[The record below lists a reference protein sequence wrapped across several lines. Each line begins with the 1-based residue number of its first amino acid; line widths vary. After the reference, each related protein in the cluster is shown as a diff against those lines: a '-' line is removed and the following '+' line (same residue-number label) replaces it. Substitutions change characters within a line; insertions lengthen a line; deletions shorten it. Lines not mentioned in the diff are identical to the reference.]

1 MAYTLK
7 HTKWFSN
14 RPTYTINKFGINPSS
29 KFIYK
34 EMEIE
39 AYKTSAAL
47 MSQALLYVSNQV
59 TENSAQLVA
68 KENSDSSYTDGKHI
82 VVGMNPMKEHKDAYD
97 GMDIEMGLACHEA
110 CHCAFTDFKNYDLK
124 MVKYPIA
131 HWLHNVYED
140 ECIEEMLGVRKPQW
154 MYFLNHVLSHYF
166 SEDKFINSIKKLVL
180 SNSKIDIIQF
190 MILYMVRNSSLSNR
204 FPKEWID
211 EFGPM
216 LDEIYEKVIV
226 KIEDP
231 NQFKYTPT
239 KNTVVASIDTIEI
252 IKKYVKLDDLNS
264 RLSKPN
270 LGMIGNSSTE
280 GNPNQDKNCGQ
291 NGLFSPN
298 TSEGRN
304 KSKNAI
310 SQKFN
315 NAKNS
320 VNQEND
326 ALSKCDTNKPDKLFN
341 GAKEEI
347 GAVKPN
353 SSDAIAY
360 KKMIS
365 KLSEEIK
372 IAKKIIIPNNKKIEL
387 EDDKFHRNGQLI
399 SSHLVQAIQGVN
411 CVYHRKVIKKSES
424 PDPKYAFVIS
434 IDESGSMNFHQNGE
448 YSARNVASKLACIF
462 YEAMKN
468 YEGID
473 LYIYGHGENIVKY
486 ITPKDKNPYKLGNRL
501 YQMSQNDAKSYDT
514 ILKDVKLQ
522 TNKKIFFL
530 NITDSLYLSSKT
542 SLIRVIDN
550 WKAQNVLFGLLC
562 INSSDYAYQNN
573 ENEYKE
579 INNHL
584 YGDNWVGVSDTKSG
598 MKEALI
604 KFSNIVRK
612 NYDKLK

>member
-14 RPTYTINKFGINPSS
+14 RPTYTTNKFGISPSS

-39 AYKTSAAL
+39 AYKTSSAL

-59 TENSAQLVA
+59 TENSAQLVV
-68 KENSDSSYTDGKHI
+68 KKNSDDSYTDGKHI
-82 VVGMNPMKEHKDAYD
+82 VVGMNPMNEYSNAYD

-110 CHCAFTDFKNYDLK
+110 CHCAFTDFKNYDLET
-124 MVKYPIA
+124 VKYPIA

-180 SNSKIDIIQF
+180 SKSKIDIVQF
-190 MILYMVRNSSLSNR
+190 MILYMVRNSSFSNR

-226 KIEDP
+226 KLETPD
-231 NQFKYTPT
+231 QFKYTPT
-239 KNTVVASIDTIEI
+239 KNTVVASIDTIKI
-252 IKKYVKLDDLNS
+252 IKKYVSLDDINS
-264 RLSKPN
+264 DLAKPN

-280 GNPNQDKNCGQ
+280 GNPNLNKNCGQ

-298 TSEGRN
+298 TKTGRA
-304 KSKNAI
+304 KSNHVIK
-310 SQKFN
+310 QKFD
-315 NAKNS
+315 NAKNAL
-320 VNQEND
+320 ND
-326 ALSKCDTNKPDKLFN
+326 NSSNNLSDAQLVGNAPVDEIGAIKPNNSDTVAYKKIVSSL
-341 GAKEEI
+341 KEEI
-347 GAVKPN
+347 R
-353 SSDAIAY
+353 
-360 KKMIS
+360 
-365 KLSEEIK
+365 
-372 IAKKIIIPNNKKIEL
+372 IAKRIIIPNNKKIEL

-411 CVYHRKVIKKSES
+411 CVYHRKVVKRSET
-424 PDPKYAFVIS
+424 PDPKYAFVLS
-434 IDESGSMNFHQNGE
+434 IDESGSMGPKSSYE
-448 YSARNVASKLACIF
+448 YSPRNIATKLACIF
-462 YEAMKN
+462 YEAMKD
-468 YEGID
+468 YDGID

-486 ITPKDKNPYKLGNRL
+486 VTPKDKNPYKLGNRRC
-501 YQMSQNDAKSYDT
+501 QGMQNDAKSYDT
-514 ILKDVKLQ
+514 ILKDVRLQ

-530 NITDSLYLSSKT
+530 NITDSLYLSNKE
-542 SLIRVIDN
+542 SLIKTISK
-550 WKAQNVLFGLLC
+550 WKDRNVSFGLLS
-562 INSSDYAYQNN
+562 INSFEKNKTKYDT
-573 ENEYKE
+573 
-579 INNHL
+579 INDGM
-584 YGDNWVGVSDTKSG
+584 YGDNWVSIPNSKSG
-598 MKEALI
+598 MKDSLI
-604 KFSNIVRK
+604 KFSNTIKK

>member
-1 MAYTLK
+1 MPYILK

-39 AYKTSAAL
+39 AYKTSPAL

-68 KENSDSSYTDGKHI
+68 KKNSDSSYTDGKHI

-140 ECIEEMLGVRKPQW
+140 ECIEEMLGIKKPQW

-180 SNSKIDIIQF
+180 SNSKIDIVQF
-190 MILYMVRNSSLSNR
+190 MILYMVRNSELSNR

-239 KNTVVASIDTIEI
+239 KNTVVACLDTIEI

-291 NGLFSPN
+291 NGLFFPN
-298 TSEGRN
+298 TSAGRS
-304 KSKNAI
+304 KSNNAI
-310 SQKFN
+310 KQKFD
-315 NAKNS
+315 NAKNALNNNS
-320 VNQEND
+320 NNESLEIKMFENSID
-326 ALSKCDTNKPDKLFN
+326 
-341 GAKEEI
+341 EI
-347 GAVKPN
+347 GAIKPN
-353 SSDAIAY
+353 NSDAIAY
-360 KKMIS
+360 NRIIS
-365 KLSEEIK
+365 SLKEEIR
-372 IAKKIIIPNNKKIEL
+372 IAKRIIIPNNKKIEL
-387 EDDKFHRNGQLI
+387 EDDKFHRNGQII

-411 CVYHRKVIKKSES
+411 CVYHRKVIKRSET
-424 PDPKYAFVIS
+424 PDPKYAFVLS
-434 IDESGSMNFHQNGE
+434 LDESGSMSYQLSNE
-448 YSARNVASKLACIF
+448 YSGRNIASKLACIF
-462 YEAMKN
+462 YEAMKD
-468 YEGID
+468 YDGID

-486 ITPKDKNPYKLGNRL
+486 VTPKDKNPYKLGNRL
-501 YQMSQNDAKSYDT
+501 YQGIQNDAKSYDT
-514 ILKDVKLQ
+514 ILKDVRLQ

-530 NITDSLYLSSKT
+530 NITDSLYLSNKENLVQT
-542 SLIRVIDN
+542 IKQ
-550 WKAQNVLFGLLC
+550 WKDRNVSFGLLC
-562 INSSDYAYQNN
+562 INSS
-573 ENEYKE
+573 ENETRYNA
-579 INNHL
+579 INDEM
-584 YGDNWVGVSDTKSG
+584 YGDNWVSIHNSKSG
-598 MKEALI
+598 MKESLI
-604 KFSNIVRK
+604 KFSNIIKK

>member
-1 MAYTLK
+1 MTYILK

-59 TENSAQLVA
+59 TENSAQLVV

-140 ECIEEMLGVRKPQW
+140 ECIEEMLGVGKPQW

-180 SNSKIDIIQF
+180 SNSKIDIVQF
-190 MILYMVRNSSLSNR
+190 MVLYMVRNSNLSNR
-204 FPKEWID
+204 FPKEWIE

-231 NQFKYTPT
+231 NQFKYSPT
-239 KNTVVASIDTIEI
+239 KNTVAACLDTIEI

-264 RLSKPN
+264 KLSKPN

-304 KSKNAI
+304 KSNNVI

-315 NAKNS
+315 KAKES
-320 VNQEND
+320 VNKEND
-326 ALSKCDTNKPDKLFN
+326 ALGKPDNKLDELFK
-341 GAKEEI
+341 GATKEI

-353 SSDAIAY
+353 SSDVVAY
-360 KKMIS
+360 KKMVS
-365 KLSEEIK
+365 KLTEEIN

-411 CVYHRKVIKKSES
+411 CVYHRKVMKKSES

-434 IDESGSMNFHQNGE
+434 IDESGSMNFPQNSE
-448 YSARNVASKLACIF
+448 YSARNAASKLACIF
-462 YEAMKN
+462 
-468 YEGID
+468 
-473 LYIYGHGENIVKY
+473 
-486 ITPKDKNPYKLGNRL
+486 
-501 YQMSQNDAKSYDT
+501 
-514 ILKDVKLQ
+514 
-522 TNKKIFFL
+522 
-530 NITDSLYLSSKT
+530 
-542 SLIRVIDN
+542 
-550 WKAQNVLFGLLC
+550 
-562 INSSDYAYQNN
+562 
-573 ENEYKE
+573 
-579 INNHL
+579 
-584 YGDNWVGVSDTKSG
+584 
-598 MKEALI
+598 
-604 KFSNIVRK
+604 
-612 NYDKLK
+612 

>member
-1 MAYTLK
+1 MSYILK

-14 RPTYTINKFGINPSS
+14 RPTYTVNKFGINPSS

-59 TENSAQLVA
+59 TENSAQLVV
-68 KENSDSSYTDGKHI
+68 KKNSDTSYTDGKHI
-82 VVGMNPMKEHKDAYD
+82 VVGMNPMNEYSNAYD
-97 GMDIEMGLACHEA
+97 GMDIEMGLTCHEA
-110 CHCAFTDFKNYDLK
+110 CHCAFTDFKNYDLEK
-124 MVKYPIA
+124 VKYPIA

-140 ECIEEMLGVRKPQW
+140 ECIEEMLGIRKPQW

-180 SNSKIDIIQF
+180 SNSKIDILQF
-190 MILYMVRNSSLSNR
+190 MVLYMVRNSNLSNR
-204 FPKEWID
+204 FPKEWIE

-231 NQFKYTPT
+231 NQFKYSPT
-239 KNTVVASIDTIEI
+239 KNTVVACLDTIEI
-252 IKKYVKLDDLNS
+252 IKKYVSLDDLNS
-264 RLSKPN
+264 DLVKPN

-291 NGLFSPN
+291 NGLFSPS
-298 TSEGRN
+298 TKVGRS
-304 KSKNAI
+304 KSNHVI
-310 SQKFN
+310 EQKFD
-315 NAKNS
+315 NAKNAL
-320 VNQEND
+320 ND
-326 ALSKCDTNKPDKLFN
+326 NSSNNLSDVQLVGNAPVD
-341 GAKEEI
+341 EI

-353 SSDAIAY
+353 NSDTVAY
-360 KKMIS
+360 KKIVS
-365 KLSEEIK
+365 FLKEEIR
-372 IAKKIIIPNNKKIEL
+372 IAKRIIIPNNKKIEL

-411 CVYHRKVIKKSES
+411 CVYHRKVMKKSES
-424 PDPKYAFVIS
+424 PDPKYAFVLS
-434 IDESGSMNFHQNGE
+434 IDESGSMGPKSSYE
-448 YSARNVASKLACIF
+448 YSPRNIATKLACIF
-462 YEAMKN
+462 YEAMKG
-468 YEGID
+468 YDGID

-486 ITPKDKNPYKLGNRL
+486 VTPKDKNPYKLGNRRC
-501 YQMSQNDAKSYDT
+501 QGMQNDAKSYDT
-514 ILKDVKLQ
+514 ILKDVRLQ

-530 NITDSLYLSSKT
+530 NITDSLYLSNKE
-542 SLIRVIDN
+542 SLIKTISK
-550 WKAQNVLFGLLC
+550 WKDRNVSFGLLS
-562 INSSDYAYQNN
+562 INSFEKNKTKYDT
-573 ENEYKE
+573 
-579 INNHL
+579 INDRM
-584 YGDNWVGVSDTKSG
+584 YEDNWVSIPNSKSG

-604 KFSNIVRK
+604 RFSNIVRK

>member
-7 HTKWFSN
+7 HTNWFSN
-14 RPTYTINKFGINPSS
+14 RPTYTINKFGISPSS
-29 KFIYK
+29 RFIYK

-39 AYKTSAAL
+39 AYKTSPAL

-68 KENSDSSYTDGKHI
+68 KKTSDSSYTDGKHI
-82 VVGMNPMKEHKDAYD
+82 VVGMNPMEEHKDAYD

-124 MVKYPIA
+124 TVKYPIA

-140 ECIEEMLGVRKPQW
+140 ECIEEMLGIKKPQW

-180 SNSKIDIIQF
+180 SNSKIDIVQF
-190 MILYMVRNSSLSNR
+190 MILYMVRNSELSNR

-239 KNTVVASIDTIEI
+239 KNTVVASIDTIEV

-264 RLSKPN
+264 RLYKPN

-298 TSEGRN
+298 TSAGRS
-304 KSKNAI
+304 KSNNTIK
-310 SQKFN
+310 QKFD
-315 NAKNS
+315 NAKNALNNNS
-320 VNQEND
+320 NNESLEIKMFENSID
-326 ALSKCDTNKPDKLFN
+326 
-341 GAKEEI
+341 EI
-347 GAVKPN
+347 GAIKPN
-353 SSDAIAY
+353 NSDAIAY
-360 KKMIS
+360 NRIIS
-365 KLSEEIK
+365 SLKEEIR
-372 IAKKIIIPNNKKIEL
+372 IAKRIIIPNNKKIEL

-411 CVYHRKVIKKSES
+411 CVYHRKVIKRLET
-424 PDPKYAFVIS
+424 PDPKYAFVLS
-434 IDESGSMNFHQNGE
+434 LDESGSMGYQLSNE
-448 YSARNVASKLACIF
+448 YSGRNIASKLACIF
-462 YEAMKN
+462 YEAMKD
-468 YEGID
+468 YDGID

-486 ITPKDKNPYKLGNRL
+486 VTPKDKNPYKLGNRL
-501 YQMSQNDAKSYDT
+501 YQRMQNDAKSYDT
-514 ILKDVKLQ
+514 ILKDVRLQ

-530 NITDSLYLSSKT
+530 NITDSLYLSNKEN
-542 SLIRVIDN
+542 LVQAIKR
-550 WKAQNVLFGLLC
+550 WKDRNVSFGLLC
-562 INSSDYAYQNN
+562 INSS
-573 ENEYKE
+573 ENETRYNA
-579 INNHL
+579 INDEM
-584 YGDNWVGVSDTKSG
+584 YGDNWVSIHNSKSG
-598 MKEALI
+598 MKESLI
-604 KFSNIVRK
+604 KFSNIIKK

>member
-7 HTKWFSN
+7 HTNWFSN
-14 RPTYTINKFGINPSS
+14 RPTYTTNKFGISPSS

-82 VVGMNPMKEHKDAYD
+82 VVGMNPMNEHEDAYV

-140 ECIEEMLGVRKPQW
+140 ECIEEMLGIRKPQW
-154 MYFLNHVLSHYF
+154 MYFLNNVLVHYF
-166 SEDKFINSIKKLVL
+166 SEDKFINSMKKLVL
-180 SNSKIDIIQF
+180 SNSKIDTVQF
-190 MILYMVRNSSLSNR
+190 MVLYMVRNSSLSKR

-226 KIEDP
+226 KLENP
-231 NQFKYTPT
+231 SQFKYSPT
-239 KNTVVASIDTIEI
+239 KNTVDACLDTIEI

-264 RLSKPN
+264 KLAKPN

-280 GNPNQDKNCGQ
+280 GNPNQEKNCGQ

-298 TSEGRN
+298 TSEGRT

-315 NAKNS
+315 KAKES

-326 ALSKCDTNKPDKLFN
+326 TLGKCDNKPNELFK
-341 GAKEEI
+341 GATKEI

-353 SSDAIAY
+353 SFDAVAY
-360 KKMIS
+360 KKMVS
-365 KLSEEIK
+365 KLTEEIK

-411 CVYHRKVIKKSES
+411 CVYHRKVMKKSES

-434 IDESGSMNFHQNGE
+434 IDESGSMNFPQNSE

-462 YEAMKN
+462 YESMKN

-501 YQMSQNDAKSYDT
+501 CQMSQNDAKSYDT

-542 SLIRVIDN
+542 SLIRVIND
-550 WKAQNVLFGLLC
+550 WKAQNILFGLLC
-562 INSSDYAYQNN
+562 INSTDYEYKNN
-573 ENEYKE
+573 EKEYKS
-579 INNHL
+579 INYQL
-584 YGDNWVGVSDTKSG
+584 YADNWVSVPNTKSG

>member
-7 HTKWFSN
+7 HTNWFSS
-14 RPTYTINKFGINPSS
+14 RPTYTINKFGISPSS

-47 MSQALLYVSNQV
+47 MSQALLYVSNQI

-82 VVGMNPMKEHKDAYD
+82 VVGMNPMKEHKDAYV

-140 ECIEEMLGVRKPQW
+140 ECIEEMLGIRKPQW
-154 MYFLNHVLSHYF
+154 MYFLNNVLVHYF
-166 SEDKFINSIKKLVL
+166 SEDKFINSMKKLVL
-180 SNSKIDIIQF
+180 SNSKIDTVQF
-190 MILYMVRNSSLSNR
+190 MVLYMVRNSSLSKR

-226 KIEDP
+226 KLENP
-231 NQFKYTPT
+231 SQFKYSPT
-239 KNTVVASIDTIEI
+239 KNTVVACLDTIEI

-264 RLSKPN
+264 KLAKPN

-280 GNPNQDKNCGQ
+280 GNPNQEKNCGQ

-298 TSEGRN
+298 TSEGRT

-315 NAKNS
+315 KAKES

-326 ALSKCDTNKPDKLFN
+326 TLGKPDNKPNELFK
-341 GAKEEI
+341 GATKEI

-353 SSDAIAY
+353 SSDAVAY
-360 KKMIS
+360 KKMVS
-365 KLSEEIK
+365 KLTEEIN

-411 CVYHRKVIKKSES
+411 CVYHRKVMKKSES
-424 PDPKYAFVIS
+424 PDPKYVFVIS
-434 IDESGSMNFHQNGE
+434 IDESGSMNFPQNSE

-501 YQMSQNDAKSYDT
+501 CQMSQNDAKSYDT

-522 TNKKIFFL
+522 TNKKILFL

-542 SLIRVIDN
+542 SLIRVIND

-562 INSSDYAYQNN
+562 INSTDYEYKNN
-573 ENEYKE
+573 EKEYKS
-579 INNHL
+579 INYQL
-584 YGDNWVGVSDTKSG
+584 YGDNWVSVPNTKSG

>member
-7 HTKWFSN
+7 HANWFSS
-14 RPTYTINKFGINPSS
+14 RPTYTINKFGISPSS

-82 VVGMNPMKEHKDAYD
+82 VVGMNPMKEHKDAYV

-140 ECIEEMLGVRKPQW
+140 ECIEEMLGIRKPQW
-154 MYFLNHVLSHYF
+154 MYFLNNVLVHYF
-166 SEDKFINSIKKLVL
+166 SEDKFINSMKKLVL
-180 SNSKIDIIQF
+180 SNSKIDTVQF
-190 MILYMVRNSSLSNR
+190 MVLYMVRNSSLSNR

-226 KIEDP
+226 KLENP
-231 NQFKYTPT
+231 SQFKYSPT
-239 KNTVVASIDTIEI
+239 KNTVIACLDTIEI

-264 RLSKPN
+264 KLAKPN

-280 GNPNQDKNCGQ
+280 GNPNQEKNCGQ

-298 TSEGRN
+298 TSEGRT

-315 NAKNS
+315 KAKES

-326 ALSKCDTNKPDKLFN
+326 TLGKPDNKPNELFK
-341 GAKEEI
+341 GATKEI

-353 SSDAIAY
+353 SSDAVAY
-360 KKMIS
+360 KKMVS
-365 KLSEEIK
+365 KLTEEIN

-411 CVYHRKVIKKSES
+411 CVYHRKVMKKSES
-424 PDPKYAFVIS
+424 PDPKYVFVIS
-434 IDESGSMNFHQNGE
+434 IDESGSMNFPQNSE

-501 YQMSQNDAKSYDT
+501 HQMSQNDAKSYDT

-522 TNKKIFFL
+522 TNKKILFL

-542 SLIRVIDN
+542 SLIRVIND

-562 INSSDYAYQNN
+562 INSTDYEYRNN
-573 ENEYKE
+573 EKEYKS
-579 INNHL
+579 INYQL
-584 YGDNWVGVSDTKSG
+584 YGNNWVGVSDTKSG

>member
-1 MAYTLK
+1 MAYTIK

-14 RPTYTINKFGINPSS
+14 RPTYTVNKFGINPSS

-59 TENSAQLVA
+59 TENSAQLVV
-68 KENSDSSYTDGKHI
+68 KKNSDTSYTDGKHI
-82 VVGMNPMKEHKDAYD
+82 VVGMNPMIEYSNAYD

-110 CHCAFTDFKNYDLK
+110 CHCAFTDFKNYDLET
-124 MVKYPIA
+124 VKYPIA

-180 SNSKIDIIQF
+180 SNSKIDIVQF
-190 MILYMVRNSSLSNR
+190 MVLYMVRNSNLSNR
-204 FPKEWID
+204 FPKEWIE

-231 NQFKYTPT
+231 NQFKYSPT
-239 KNTVVASIDTIEI
+239 KNTVVACLDTIEI

-264 RLSKPN
+264 DLAKPN

-298 TSEGRN
+298 TKAGRS
-304 KSKNAI
+304 KSNHVI
-310 SQKFN
+310 EQKFD
-315 NAKNS
+315 NAKNAL
-320 VNQEND
+320 ND
-326 ALSKCDTNKPDKLFN
+326 NSSNNLSDAQLVGNAPVD
-341 GAKEEI
+341 EI

-353 SSDAIAY
+353 NSDTVAY
-360 KKMIS
+360 KKIVS
-365 KLSEEIK
+365 FLKEEIR
-372 IAKKIIIPNNKKIEL
+372 IAKRIIIPNNKKIEL

-411 CVYHRKVIKKSES
+411 CVYHRKVMKKSES
-424 PDPKYAFVIS
+424 PDPKYAFVLS
-434 IDESGSMNFHQNGE
+434 IDESGSMGPKSSYE
-448 YSARNVASKLACIF
+448 YSPRNIATKLACIF
-462 YEAMKN
+462 YEAMKD
-468 YEGID
+468 YDGID

-486 ITPKDKNPYKLGNRL
+486 ITPKDKNPYKLGNRRC
-501 YQMSQNDAKSYDT
+501 QGMQNDAKSYDT
-514 ILKDVKLQ
+514 ILKDVRLQ

-530 NITDSLYLSSKT
+530 NITDSLYLSNKE
-542 SLIRVIDN
+542 SLIKTISK
-550 WKAQNVLFGLLC
+550 WKDRNVSFGLLS
-562 INSSDYAYQNN
+562 INSFEKNKTKYDT
-573 ENEYKE
+573 
-579 INNHL
+579 INDRM
-584 YGDNWVGVSDTKSG
+584 YEDNWVSIPNSKSG

-604 KFSNIVRK
+604 RFSNIVRK

>member
-14 RPTYTINKFGINPSS
+14 RPTYTVNKFGINPSS

-34 EMEIE
+34 DMEIE

-59 TENSAQLVA
+59 TENSAQLVV
-68 KENSDSSYTDGKHI
+68 KKNSDTSYTDGKHI
-82 VVGMNPMKEHKDAYD
+82 VVGINPMNEYSNAYD

-110 CHCAFTDFKNYDLK
+110 CHCAFTDFKNYDLEK
-124 MVKYPIA
+124 VKYPIA

-140 ECIEEMLGVRKPQW
+140 ECIEEMLGIRKPQW
-154 MYFLNHVLSHYF
+154 MYFLNNVLSHYF

-180 SNSKIDIIQF
+180 SNSKIDILQF
-190 MILYMVRNSSLSNR
+190 MVLYMVRNSSLSNR

-231 NQFKYTPT
+231 SQFKYSPT
-239 KNTVVASIDTIEI
+239 KNTVVACLDTIEI

-264 RLSKPN
+264 DLAKPN

-298 TSEGRN
+298 TKTGRS
-304 KSKNAI
+304 KSNHVI
-310 SQKFN
+310 EQKFD
-315 NAKNS
+315 NAKNTL
-320 VNQEND
+320 ND
-326 ALSKCDTNKPDKLFN
+326 NSFNNLSDVKLVGN
-341 GAKEEI
+341 APVDEI

-353 SSDAIAY
+353 NSDTVAY
-360 KKMIS
+360 KKIVS
-365 KLSEEIK
+365 FLKEEIR
-372 IAKKIIIPNNKKIEL
+372 IAKRIIIPNNKKIEL

-411 CVYHRKVIKKSES
+411 CVYHRKVMKKSES
-424 PDPKYAFVIS
+424 PDPKYAFVLS
-434 IDESGSMNFHQNGE
+434 IDESGSMGPKSSYE
-448 YSARNVASKLACIF
+448 YSPRNIATKLACIF
-462 YEAMKN
+462 YEAMKD
-468 YEGID
+468 YDGID

-486 ITPKDKNPYKLGNRL
+486 ITPKDKNPYKLGNRRC
-501 YQMSQNDAKSYDT
+501 QGMQNDAKSYDT
-514 ILKDVKLQ
+514 ILKDVRLH

-530 NITDSLYLSSKT
+530 NITDSLYLSNKE
-542 SLIRVIDN
+542 SLIKTISK
-550 WKAQNVLFGLLC
+550 WKDRNVSFGLLS
-562 INSSDYAYQNN
+562 INSFEKNKTKYDT
-573 ENEYKE
+573 
-579 INNHL
+579 INDRM
-584 YGDNWVGVSDTKSG
+584 YEDNWVSIPNSKSG

-604 KFSNIVRK
+604 RFSNIVRK

>member
-7 HTKWFSN
+7 YTKWFSN
-14 RPTYTINKFGINPSS
+14 RPTYTTNKFGISPSS

-39 AYKTSAAL
+39 AYKTSSAL

-59 TENSAQLVA
+59 TENSAQLVV
-68 KENSDSSYTDGKHI
+68 KKNSDDSYTDGKHI
-82 VVGMNPMKEHKDAYD
+82 VVGMNPMNEYNAYD

-110 CHCAFTDFKNYDLK
+110 CHCAFTDFKNYDLEK
-124 MVKYPIA
+124 VKYPIA

-180 SNSKIDIIQF
+180 SNSKIDIVQF
-190 MILYMVRNSSLSNR
+190 MILYMVRNSELSNR

-226 KIEDP
+226 KLETPD
-231 NQFKYTPT
+231 QFKYTPT

-252 IKKYVKLDDLNS
+252 IKKYVSLDDINS
-264 RLSKPN
+264 DLAKPN

-280 GNPNQDKNCGQ
+280 GNPNLNKNCGQ

-298 TSEGRN
+298 TKTGRS
-304 KSKNAI
+304 KSNHVIK
-310 SQKFN
+310 QKFD
-315 NAKNS
+315 NAKNAL
-320 VNQEND
+320 ND
-326 ALSKCDTNKPDKLFN
+326 NSSNNLSDAQLVGNAPVDEIGAIKPNNSDTVAYKKIVSSL
-341 GAKEEI
+341 KEEI
-347 GAVKPN
+347 R
-353 SSDAIAY
+353 
-360 KKMIS
+360 
-365 KLSEEIK
+365 
-372 IAKKIIIPNNKKIEL
+372 IAKRIIIPNNKKIEL

-411 CVYHRKVIKKSES
+411 CVYHRKVVKRSET
-424 PDPKYAFVIS
+424 PDPKYAFVLS
-434 IDESGSMNFHQNGE
+434 IDESGSMGPKSCYE
-448 YSARNVASKLACIF
+448 YSPRNIATKLACIF
-462 YEAMKN
+462 YEAMKD
-468 YEGID
+468 YDGID

-486 ITPKDKNPYKLGNRL
+486 VTPKDKNPYKLGNRRC
-501 YQMSQNDAKSYDT
+501 QGMQNDAKSYDT
-514 ILKDVKLQ
+514 ILKDVRLQ

-530 NITDSLYLSSKT
+530 NITDSLYLSNKE
-542 SLIRVIDN
+542 SLIKTISK
-550 WKAQNVLFGLLC
+550 WKDRNVSFGLLS
-562 INSSDYAYQNN
+562 INSFEKNKSKYDT
-573 ENEYKE
+573 
-579 INNHL
+579 INDGM
-584 YGDNWVGVSDTKSG
+584 YGDNWVSIPNSKSG
-598 MKEALI
+598 MKDSLI
-604 KFSNIVRK
+604 KFSNIIKK

>member
-1 MAYTLK
+1 MTYTLK

-14 RPTYTINKFGINPSS
+14 RPTYTVNKFGINPSS

-34 EMEIE
+34 EIEIE

-59 TENSAQLVA
+59 TENSAQLVV
-68 KENSDSSYTDGKHI
+68 KKNSDTSYTDGKHI

-124 MVKYPIA
+124 TVKYPIA

-180 SNSKIDIIQF
+180 SNSKIDIVQF
-190 MILYMVRNSSLSNR
+190 MVLYMVRNSNLSNR

-231 NQFKYTPT
+231 NQFKYSPT
-239 KNTVVASIDTIEI
+239 KNTVVACLDTIEI

-264 RLSKPN
+264 DLAKPN

-291 NGLFSPN
+291 NGLFSPS
-298 TSEGRN
+298 TKAGRS
-304 KSKNAI
+304 KSNHAI
-310 SQKFN
+310 EQKFD
-315 NAKNS
+315 NAKNAL
-320 VNQEND
+320 ND
-326 ALSKCDTNKPDKLFN
+326 NSSNNLSDAQLVGNAPVDEIGAIKPNNSDTVAYKKIVSFL
-341 GAKEEI
+341 KEEI
-347 GAVKPN
+347 R
-353 SSDAIAY
+353 
-360 KKMIS
+360 
-365 KLSEEIK
+365 
-372 IAKKIIIPNNKKIEL
+372 IAKRIIIPNNKKIEL
-387 EDDKFHRNGQLI
+387 EDDKFHRNGQII

-411 CVYHRKVIKKSES
+411 CVYHRKVVKKSET
-424 PDPKYAFVIS
+424 PDPKYAFVLS
-434 IDESGSMNFHQNGE
+434 IDESGSMGPKSSYE
-448 YSARNVASKLACIF
+448 YSPRNIATKLACIF
-462 YEAMKN
+462 YEAMKD
-468 YEGID
+468 YDGID

-486 ITPKDKNPYKLGNRL
+486 VTPKDKNPYKLGNRRC
-501 YQMSQNDAKSYDT
+501 QGMQNDAKSYDT
-514 ILKDVKLQ
+514 ILKDVRLH

-530 NITDSLYLSSKT
+530 NITDSLYLSNKE
-542 SLIRVIDN
+542 SLIKTISK
-550 WKAQNVLFGLLC
+550 WKDRNVSFGLLS
-562 INSSDYAYQNN
+562 INSFEKNKTKYDT
-573 ENEYKE
+573 
-579 INNHL
+579 INDRM
-584 YGDNWVGVSDTKSG
+584 YGDNWVSIPNSKSG

-604 KFSNIVRK
+604 RFSNIVRK

>member
-1 MAYTLK
+1 MSYILK

-14 RPTYTINKFGINPSS
+14 RPTYTVNKFGINPSS

-59 TENSAQLVA
+59 TENSAQLVV
-68 KENSDSSYTDGKHI
+68 KKNSDTSYTDGKHI
-82 VVGMNPMKEHKDAYD
+82 VVGMNPMNEYSNAYD
-97 GMDIEMGLACHEA
+97 GMDIEMGLTCHEA
-110 CHCAFTDFKNYDLK
+110 CHCAFTDFKNYDLEK
-124 MVKYPIA
+124 VKYPIA

-140 ECIEEMLGVRKPQW
+140 ECIEEMLGIRKPQW

-180 SNSKIDIIQF
+180 SNSKIDILQF
-190 MILYMVRNSSLSNR
+190 MVLYMVRNSNLSNR
-204 FPKEWID
+204 FPKEWIE

-231 NQFKYTPT
+231 NQFKYSPT
-239 KNTVVASIDTIEI
+239 KNTVVACLDTIEI
-252 IKKYVKLDDLNS
+252 IKKYVSLDDLNS
-264 RLSKPN
+264 DLVKPN

-291 NGLFSPN
+291 NGLFSPS
-298 TSEGRN
+298 TKVGRS
-304 KSKNAI
+304 KSNHVI
-310 SQKFN
+310 EQKFD
-315 NAKNS
+315 NAKNAL
-320 VNQEND
+320 ND
-326 ALSKCDTNKPDKLFN
+326 NSSNNLSDVQLVGNAPVD
-341 GAKEEI
+341 EI

-353 SSDAIAY
+353 NSDTVAY
-360 KKMIS
+360 KKIVS
-365 KLSEEIK
+365 FLKEEIR
-372 IAKKIIIPNNKKIEL
+372 IAKRIIIPNNKKIEL

-411 CVYHRKVIKKSES
+411 CVYHRKVMKKSES
-424 PDPKYAFVIS
+424 PDPKYAFVLS
-434 IDESGSMNFHQNGE
+434 IDESGSMGPKSSYE
-448 YSARNVASKLACIF
+448 YSPRNIATKLACIF
-462 YEAMKN
+462 YEAMKG
-468 YEGID
+468 YDGID

-486 ITPKDKNPYKLGNRL
+486 VTPKDKNPYKLGNRRC
-501 YQMSQNDAKSYDT
+501 QGMQNDAKSYDT
-514 ILKDVKLQ
+514 ILKDVRLQ

-530 NITDSLYLSSKT
+530 NITDSLYLSNKE
-542 SLIRVIDN
+542 SLIKTISK
-550 WKAQNVLFGLLC
+550 WKDRNVSFGLLS
-562 INSSDYAYQNN
+562 INSFEKNKTKYYT
-573 ENEYKE
+573 
-579 INNHL
+579 INDRM
-584 YGDNWVGVSDTKSG
+584 YEDNWVSIPNSKSG

-604 KFSNIVRK
+604 RFSNIVRK

>member
-1 MAYTLK
+1 MTYTLK
-7 HTKWFSN
+7 HTNWFSS
-14 RPTYTINKFGINPSS
+14 RPTYTINKFGISPSS

-82 VVGMNPMKEHKDAYD
+82 VVGMNPMKEHEDAYV

-124 MVKYPIA
+124 TVKYPIA

-140 ECIEEMLGVRKPQW
+140 ECIEEMLGIRKPQW
-154 MYFLNHVLSHYF
+154 MYFLNNVLVHYF
-166 SEDKFINSIKKLVL
+166 SEDKFINSMKKLVL
-180 SNSKIDIIQF
+180 SNSKIDTVQF
-190 MILYMVRNSSLSNR
+190 MVLYMVRNSSLSNR

-226 KIEDP
+226 KLEDP
-231 NQFKYTPT
+231 SQFKYSPT
-239 KNTVVASIDTIEI
+239 KNTVVACLDTIEI

-264 RLSKPN
+264 KLAKPN

-280 GNPNQDKNCGQ
+280 GNPNQEKNCGQ

-298 TSEGRN
+298 TSEGRT

-315 NAKNS
+315 KAKES

-326 ALSKCDTNKPDKLFN
+326 TLGKCDNKPNELFK
-341 GAKEEI
+341 GATKEI

-353 SSDAIAY
+353 SSDVVAY
-360 KKMIS
+360 KKMVS
-365 KLSEEIK
+365 KLTEEIN

-411 CVYHRKVIKKSES
+411 CVYHRKVMKKSES

-434 IDESGSMNFHQNGE
+434 IDESGSMNFPQNSE

-501 YQMSQNDAKSYDT
+501 HQMSQNDAKSYDT

-522 TNKKIFFL
+522 TNKKILFL

-542 SLIRVIDN
+542 SLIRVIND

-562 INSSDYAYQNN
+562 INSTDYEYKNN
-573 ENEYKE
+573 EKEYKS
-579 INNHL
+579 INYQL

-604 KFSNIVRK
+604 KFSNIIRK

>member
-1 MAYTLK
+1 MTYTLK

-14 RPTYTINKFGINPSS
+14 RPTYTVNKFGINPSS

-59 TENSAQLVA
+59 TENSAQLVV
-68 KENSDSSYTDGKHI
+68 KKNSDTSYTDGKHI

-110 CHCAFTDFKNYDLK
+110 CHCAFTDFKNYDLET
-124 MVKYPIA
+124 VKYPIA

-140 ECIEEMLGVRKPQW
+140 ECIEEMLGIRKPQW

-180 SNSKIDIIQF
+180 SNSKIDIVQF
-190 MILYMVRNSSLSNR
+190 MVLYMVRNSNLSNR
-204 FPKEWID
+204 FPKEWIE

-231 NQFKYTPT
+231 SQFKYSPT
-239 KNTVVASIDTIEI
+239 KNTVVACLDTIEI

-264 RLSKPN
+264 DLAKPN

-298 TSEGRN
+298 TKTGRS
-304 KSKNAI
+304 KSNHVI
-310 SQKFN
+310 EQKFD
-315 NAKNS
+315 NAKNTL
-320 VNQEND
+320 ND
-326 ALSKCDTNKPDKLFN
+326 NSSNNLSDVKLVGN
-341 GAKEEI
+341 APVDEI

-353 SSDAIAY
+353 NSDTVAY
-360 KKMIS
+360 KKIVS
-365 KLSEEIK
+365 FLKEEIR
-372 IAKKIIIPNNKKIEL
+372 IAKRIIIPNNKKIEL
-387 EDDKFHRNGQLI
+387 EDDKFHRNGQII

-411 CVYHRKVIKKSES
+411 CVYHRKVMKKSES
-424 PDPKYAFVIS
+424 PDPKYAFVLS
-434 IDESGSMNFHQNGE
+434 IDESGSMGPKSSYE
-448 YSARNVASKLACIF
+448 YSPRNIATKLACIF
-462 YEAMKN
+462 YEAMKD
-468 YEGID
+468 YDGID

-486 ITPKDKNPYKLGNRL
+486 ITPKDKNPYKLGNRRC
-501 YQMSQNDAKSYDT
+501 QGMQNDAKSYDT
-514 ILKDVKLQ
+514 ILKDVRLH

-530 NITDSLYLSSKT
+530 NITDSLYLSNKE
-542 SLIRVIDN
+542 SLIKTISK
-550 WKAQNVLFGLLC
+550 WKDRNVSFGLLS
-562 INSSDYAYQNN
+562 INSFEKNKTKYDT
-573 ENEYKE
+573 
-579 INNHL
+579 INDRM
-584 YGDNWVGVSDTKSG
+584 YEDNWVSIPNSKSG

-604 KFSNIVRK
+604 RFSNIVRK

>member
-1 MAYTLK
+1 MSYTLK

-39 AYKTSAAL
+39 AYKTSPAL

-68 KENSDSSYTDGKHI
+68 KKNSDSSYTDGKHI

-97 GMDIEMGLACHEA
+97 GMDVEMGLACHEA

-140 ECIEEMLGVRKPQW
+140 ECIEEMLGIKKPQW

-180 SNSKIDIIQF
+180 SNSKIDIVQF
-190 MILYMVRNSSLSNR
+190 MILYMVRNSELSNR

-216 LDEIYEKVIV
+216 LDEIYEKVVV

-298 TSEGRN
+298 TSAGRS
-304 KSKNAI
+304 KSNNAI
-310 SQKFN
+310 KQKFD
-315 NAKNS
+315 NAKNALNNNS
-320 VNQEND
+320 NNESLEIKMFENSID
-326 ALSKCDTNKPDKLFN
+326 
-341 GAKEEI
+341 EI
-347 GAVKPN
+347 GAIKPN
-353 SSDAIAY
+353 NSDAIAY
-360 KKMIS
+360 NRIIS
-365 KLSEEIK
+365 SLKEEIR
-372 IAKKIIIPNNKKIEL
+372 IAKRIIIPNNKKIEL
-387 EDDKFHRNGQLI
+387 EDDKFHRNGQII

-411 CVYHRKVIKKSES
+411 CVYHRKVIKRSET
-424 PDPKYAFVIS
+424 PDPKYAFVLS
-434 IDESGSMNFHQNGE
+434 LDESGSMSYQLSNE
-448 YSARNVASKLACIF
+448 YSGRNIASKLACIF
-462 YEAMKN
+462 YEAMKD
-468 YEGID
+468 YDGID

-486 ITPKDKNPYKLGNRL
+486 VTPKDKNPYKLGNRL
-501 YQMSQNDAKSYDT
+501 YQGIQNDAKSYDT
-514 ILKDVKLQ
+514 ILKDVRLQ

-530 NITDSLYLSSKT
+530 NITDSLYLSNKENLVQT
-542 SLIRVIDN
+542 IKQ
-550 WKAQNVLFGLLC
+550 WKDRNVSFGLLC
-562 INSSDYAYQNN
+562 INSS
-573 ENEYKE
+573 ENETRYNA
-579 INNHL
+579 INDEM
-584 YGDNWVGVSDTKSG
+584 YGDNWVSIHNSKSR
-598 MKEALI
+598 MKESLI
-604 KFSNIVRK
+604 KFSNIIKK

>member
-1 MAYTLK
+1 MTYTLK

-14 RPTYTINKFGINPSS
+14 RPKYTTNKFGITPSS
-29 KFIYK
+29 GFIYK
-34 EMEIE
+34 EAEIE
-39 AYKTSAAL
+39 AYKTSPAL

-59 TENSAQLVA
+59 TENSAQLVV
-68 KENSDSSYTDGKHI
+68 KKNSDSSYTDGKHI
-82 VVGMNPMKEHKDAYD
+82 VVGMNPMNEHDNAYD
-97 GMDIEMGLACHEA
+97 GMDIEIGLACHEA

-140 ECIEEMLGVRKPQW
+140 ECIEEMLGIKKPQW

-190 MILYMVRNSSLSNR
+190 MILYMVRNSDLSNR

-226 KIEDP
+226 KLEVP
-231 NQFKYTPT
+231 RQFKYTPT

-298 TSEGRN
+298 TSDGRS
-304 KSKNAI
+304 KSNHVIK
-310 SQKFN
+310 QKFD
-315 NAKNS
+315 NAKNVLNDNS
-320 VNQEND
+320 LNNQLVGIAPID
-326 ALSKCDTNKPDKLFN
+326 
-341 GAKEEI
+341 EI

-353 SSDAIAY
+353 NSDVVAY
-360 KKMIS
+360 KKIIS
-365 KLSEEIK
+365 SLREEIA
-372 IAKKIIIPNNKKIEL
+372 IAKRIIIPNNKKIEL

-411 CVYHRKVIKKSES
+411 CVYHRKVVKRSETL
-424 PDPKYAFVIS
+424 DPKYAFVLS
-434 IDESGSMNFHQNGE
+434 IDESGSMGPQSNYE
-448 YSARNVASKLACIF
+448 YSPRNIATKLACIF
-462 YEAMKN
+462 YEAMKDYN
-468 YEGID
+468 GVD

-486 ITPKDKNPYKLGNRL
+486 VTPKDKNPYKLGNRL
-501 YQMSQNDAKSYDT
+501 CQGMQNDAKSYNA
-514 ILKDVKLQ
+514 ILEDVKLQ

-530 NITDSLYLSSKT
+530 NITDSLYLSNKEN
-542 SLIRVIDN
+542 LIQTIN
-550 WKAQNVLFGLLC
+550 QWKDRNVSFGLLC
-562 INSSDYAYQNN
+562 INSF
-573 ENEYKE
+573 E
-579 INNHL
+579 INKCNTINDRM
-584 YGDNWVGVSDTKSG
+584 YGDNWVSVPNSKFG
-598 MKEALI
+598 MKDSLI
-604 KFSNIVRK
+604 KFSNIIKK

>member
-7 HTKWFSN
+7 YTKWFPN
-14 RPTYTINKFGINPSS
+14 RPKYVVNKFGISPSS
-29 KFIYK
+29 RFIYK

-39 AYKTSAAL
+39 AYKTSPSL

-59 TENSAQLVA
+59 TENSAQLVV
-68 KENSDSSYTDGKHI
+68 KKNSDTSYTDGKHI
-82 VVGMNPMKEHKDAYD
+82 VVGMNPMNDYNDAYD

-110 CHCAFTDFKNYDLK
+110 CHCAFTDFKNYDLET
-124 MVKYPIA
+124 VKYPIA

-180 SNSKIDIIQF
+180 SNSKIDIVQF

-226 KIEDP
+226 KLETPD
-231 NQFKYTPT
+231 QFKYTPT

-252 IKKYVKLDDLNS
+252 IKKYVSLDDINS
-264 RLSKPN
+264 DLSKPN

-280 GNPNQDKNCGQ
+280 GNPNLNKNCGQ

-298 TSEGRN
+298 TSAGRS
-304 KSKNAI
+304 KSNNVIKQKFDNTKNALNDNSSNNLSN
-310 SQKFN
+310 SQLVG
-315 NAKNS
+315 NAP
-320 VNQEND
+320 VD
-326 ALSKCDTNKPDKLFN
+326 
-341 GAKEEI
+341 EI
-347 GAVKPN
+347 GAIKPN
-353 SSDAIAY
+353 NSDTIAY
-360 KKMIS
+360 KKIVS
-365 KLSEEIK
+365 FLKEEIR
-372 IAKKIIIPNNKKIEL
+372 IAKRIIIPNNKKIEL

-411 CVYHRKVIKKSES
+411 CVYHRKVVKRSET
-424 PDPKYAFVIS
+424 PNPKYAFVLS
-434 IDESGSMNFHQNGE
+434 IDESGSMGPKSSYE
-448 YSARNVASKLACIF
+448 YSPRNIATKLACIF
-462 YEAMKN
+462 YEAMKD
-468 YEGID
+468 YDGID

-486 ITPKDKNPYKLGNRL
+486 VTPKDKNPYKLGNRRC
-501 YQMSQNDAKSYDT
+501 QGMQNDAKSYDT

-530 NITDSLYLSSKT
+530 NITDSLYLSNKE
-542 SLIRVIDN
+542 SLIKTIN
-550 WKAQNVLFGLLC
+550 KWKDRNVSFGLLS
-562 INSSDYAYQNN
+562 INSFEKDETKYYT
-573 ENEYKE
+573 
-579 INNHL
+579 INDKM
-584 YGDNWVGVSDTKSG
+584 YGDNWVSIPNSKSG
-598 MKEALI
+598 MKDSLI
-604 KFSNIVRK
+604 KFSNIIKK

>member
-1 MAYTLK
+1 MAYIIK

-59 TENSAQLVA
+59 TENSAQLVV

-154 MYFLNHVLSHYF
+154 MYFLNNVLSHYF
-166 SEDKFINSIKKLVL
+166 SEDKFINSMKKLVL
-180 SNSKIDIIQF
+180 SNSKIDIVQF
-190 MILYMVRNSSLSNR
+190 MVLYMVRNSELSNR

-231 NQFKYTPT
+231 NQFKYSPT
-239 KNTVVASIDTIEI
+239 KNTVVACLDTIEI

-264 RLSKPN
+264 KLSKPN

-298 TSEGRN
+298 TSEGRT
-304 KSKNAI
+304 KSKNVI

-315 NAKNS
+315 KAKES

-326 ALSKCDTNKPDKLFN
+326 TLGKCDNKPNELFK
-341 GAKEEI
+341 GATKEI

-353 SSDAIAY
+353 SSDAVAY
-360 KKMIS
+360 KKMVS
-365 KLSEEIK
+365 KLTEEIK

-399 SSHLVQAIQGVN
+399 SSHLIQAIQGVN
-411 CVYHRKVIKKSES
+411 CVYHRKVMKKSES

-434 IDESGSMNFHQNGE
+434 IDESGSMDLPRNSE
-448 YSARNVASKLACIF
+448 YSARNIASKLACIF

-486 ITPKDKNPYKLGNRL
+486 ITPKDRNPYKLGNRL
-501 YQMSQNDAKSYDT
+501 CQMSQNDAKSYDT

-562 INSSDYAYQNN
+562 INSSDYKYQNK
-573 ENEYKE
+573 EKEYKA
-579 INNHL
+579 INNQL

>member
-1 MAYTLK
+1 MAYIIK

-59 TENSAQLVA
+59 TENSAQLVV

-154 MYFLNHVLSHYF
+154 MYFLNNVLSHYF
-166 SEDKFINSIKKLVL
+166 SEDKFINSMKKLIL
-180 SNSKIDIIQF
+180 SNSKIDIVQF
-190 MILYMVRNSSLSNR
+190 MVLYMVRNSELSNR

-231 NQFKYTPT
+231 NQFKYSPT
-239 KNTVVASIDTIEI
+239 KNTVVACLDTIEI

-264 RLSKPN
+264 KLSKPN

-298 TSEGRN
+298 TSEGRT
-304 KSKNAI
+304 KSKNVI

-315 NAKNS
+315 KAKES

-326 ALSKCDTNKPDKLFN
+326 TLGKCDNKPNELFK
-341 GAKEEI
+341 GATKEI

-353 SSDAIAY
+353 SSDAVAY
-360 KKMIS
+360 KKMVS
-365 KLSEEIK
+365 KLTEEIK

-399 SSHLVQAIQGVN
+399 SSHLIQAIQGVN
-411 CVYHRKVIKKSES
+411 CVYHRKVMKKSES

-434 IDESGSMNFHQNGE
+434 IDESGSMDLPRNSE
-448 YSARNVASKLACIF
+448 YSARNIASKLACIF

-486 ITPKDKNPYKLGNRL
+486 ITPKDRNPYKLGNRL

-562 INSSDYAYQNN
+562 INSSDYKYQNK
-573 ENEYKE
+573 EKEYKA
-579 INNHL
+579 INNQL

>member
-7 HTKWFSN
+7 YTKWFSN
-14 RPTYTINKFGINPSS
+14 RPTYTTNKFGISPSS

-39 AYKTSAAL
+39 AYKTSSAL

-59 TENSAQLVA
+59 TENSAQLVV
-68 KENSDSSYTDGKHI
+68 KKNSDDSYTDGKHI
-82 VVGMNPMKEHKDAYD
+82 VVGMNPMNEYSNAYD

-110 CHCAFTDFKNYDLK
+110 CHCAFTDFKNYDLEK
-124 MVKYPIA
+124 VKYPIA

-180 SNSKIDIIQF
+180 SNSKIDIVQF
-190 MILYMVRNSSLSNR
+190 MILYMVRNSELSNR

-226 KIEDP
+226 KLETPD
-231 NQFKYTPT
+231 QFKYTPT

-252 IKKYVKLDDLNS
+252 IKKYVSLDDINS
-264 RLSKPN
+264 DLAKPN

-280 GNPNQDKNCGQ
+280 GNPNLNKNCGQ

-298 TSEGRN
+298 TKTGRS
-304 KSKNAI
+304 KSNHVIK
-310 SQKFN
+310 QKFD
-315 NAKNS
+315 NAKNAL
-320 VNQEND
+320 ND
-326 ALSKCDTNKPDKLFN
+326 NSSNNLSDAQLVGNAPVD
-341 GAKEEI
+341 EI

-353 SSDAIAY
+353 NSDIVAY
-360 KKMIS
+360 KKIVS
-365 KLSEEIK
+365 SLKEEIR
-372 IAKKIIIPNNKKIEL
+372 IAKRIIIPNNKKIEL

-399 SSHLVQAIQGVN
+399 YSHLVQAIQGVN
-411 CVYHRKVIKKSES
+411 CVYHRKVVKRSET
-424 PDPKYAFVIS
+424 PDPKYAFVLS
-434 IDESGSMNFHQNGE
+434 IDESGSMGPKSNYE
-448 YSARNVASKLACIF
+448 YSPRNIATKLACIF
-462 YEAMKN
+462 YEAMKD
-468 YEGID
+468 YDGID

-486 ITPKDKNPYKLGNRL
+486 VTPKDKNPYKLGNRRC
-501 YQMSQNDAKSYDT
+501 QGMQNDAKSYDT
-514 ILKDVKLQ
+514 ILKDVRLQ

-530 NITDSLYLSSKT
+530 NITDSLYLSNKE
-542 SLIRVIDN
+542 SLIKTISK
-550 WKAQNVLFGLLC
+550 WKDRNVSFGLLS
-562 INSSDYAYQNN
+562 INSFEKNKSKYDT
-573 ENEYKE
+573 
-579 INNHL
+579 INDGM
-584 YGDNWVGVSDTKSG
+584 YGDNWVSIPNSKSG
-598 MKEALI
+598 MKDSLI
-604 KFSNIVRK
+604 KFSNIIKK

>member
-1 MAYTLK
+1 MAYIIK

-59 TENSAQLVA
+59 TENSAQLVV

-154 MYFLNHVLSHYF
+154 MYFLNNVLSHYF
-166 SEDKFINSIKKLVL
+166 SEDKFINSMKKLVL
-180 SNSKIDIIQF
+180 SNSKIDIVQF
-190 MILYMVRNSSLSNR
+190 MVLYMVRNSELSNR

-231 NQFKYTPT
+231 NQFKYSPT
-239 KNTVVASIDTIEI
+239 KNTVVACLDTIEI

-264 RLSKPN
+264 KLSKPN

-298 TSEGRN
+298 TSEGRT
-304 KSKNAI
+304 KSKNVI

-315 NAKNS
+315 KAKES

-326 ALSKCDTNKPDKLFN
+326 TLGKCDNKPNELFK
-341 GAKEEI
+341 GATKEI

-353 SSDAIAY
+353 SSDAVAY
-360 KKMIS
+360 KKMVS
-365 KLSEEIK
+365 KLTEEIK

-399 SSHLVQAIQGVN
+399 SSHLIQAIQGVN
-411 CVYHRKVIKKSES
+411 CVYHRKVMKKSES

-434 IDESGSMNFHQNGE
+434 IDESGSMDLPRNSE
-448 YSARNVASKLACIF
+448 YSARNIASKLACIF

-486 ITPKDKNPYKLGNRL
+486 ITPKDRNPYKLGNRL

-562 INSSDYAYQNN
+562 INSSDYKYQNK
-573 ENEYKE
+573 EKEYKA
-579 INNHL
+579 INNQL

>member
-1 MAYTLK
+1 MAYILK
-7 HTKWFSN
+7 HTKWFFN

-59 TENSAQLVA
+59 TENSAQLVV

-124 MVKYPIA
+124 TVKYPIA

-154 MYFLNHVLSHYF
+154 MYFLNNVLSHYF

-180 SNSKIDIIQF
+180 SNSKIDIVQF
-190 MILYMVRNSSLSNR
+190 MILYMVRNSELSNR

-216 LDEIYEKVIV
+216 LDEIYEKVII

-231 NQFKYTPT
+231 SQFKYSPT
-239 KNTVVASIDTIEI
+239 KNTVVACIDTIEI

-264 RLSKPN
+264 KLSKPN

-298 TSEGRN
+298 TSAGRS
-304 KSKNAI
+304 KSNNVIKQKFDNTKNAL
-310 SQKFN
+310 N
-315 NAKNS
+315 NNS
-320 VNQEND
+320 NNESLEIKMFENSID
-326 ALSKCDTNKPDKLFN
+326 
-341 GAKEEI
+341 EI
-347 GAVKPN
+347 GAIKPN
-353 SSDAIAY
+353 NSDAIAY
-360 KKMIS
+360 NRIIS
-365 KLSEEIK
+365 SLKEEIR
-372 IAKKIIIPNNKKIEL
+372 IAKRIIIPNNKKIEL

-411 CVYHRKVIKKSES
+411 CVYHRKVIKRSET
-424 PDPKYAFVIS
+424 PDPKYAFVLS
-434 IDESGSMNFHQNGE
+434 IDESGSMDLPRNSE
-448 YSARNVASKLACIF
+448 YSARNIASKLACIF
-462 YEAMKN
+462 YEAMKD
-468 YEGID
+468 YDGID

-486 ITPKDKNPYKLGNRL
+486 VTPKDKNPYKLGNRL
-501 YQMSQNDAKSYDT
+501 YQRMQNDAKSYDT
-514 ILKDVKLQ
+514 ILKDVRLQ

-530 NITDSLYLSSKT
+530 NITDSLYLSNKEN
-542 SLIRVIDN
+542 LVQAIKQ
-550 WKAQNVLFGLLC
+550 WKDRNVSFGLLC
-562 INSSDYAYQNN
+562 INSS
-573 ENEYKE
+573 ENETRYNA
-579 INNHL
+579 INDEM
-584 YGDNWVGVSDTKSG
+584 YGDNWVSIHNSKSG
-598 MKEALI
+598 MKESLI
-604 KFSNIVRK
+604 KFSNIIKK

>member
-1 MAYTLK
+1 MPYTLK

-39 AYKTSAAL
+39 AYKTSPAL

-68 KENSDSSYTDGKHI
+68 KKNSDSSYTDGKHI

-140 ECIEEMLGVRKPQW
+140 ECIEEMLGIKKPQW

-166 SEDKFINSIKKLVL
+166 SEDKFINSIKKLIL
-180 SNSKIDIIQF
+180 SNSKIDIVQF
-190 MILYMVRNSSLSNR
+190 MILYMVRNSELSNR

-239 KNTVVASIDTIEI
+239 KNTVVACLDTIEI

-291 NGLFSPN
+291 NGLFSSN
-298 TSEGRN
+298 TSAGRS
-304 KSKNAI
+304 KSNNAI
-310 SQKFN
+310 KQKFD
-315 NAKNS
+315 NAKNALNNNS
-320 VNQEND
+320 NNESLEIKMFENSID
-326 ALSKCDTNKPDKLFN
+326 
-341 GAKEEI
+341 EI
-347 GAVKPN
+347 GAIKPN
-353 SSDAIAY
+353 NSDAIAY
-360 KKMIS
+360 NRIIS
-365 KLSEEIK
+365 SLKEEIR
-372 IAKKIIIPNNKKIEL
+372 IAKRIIIPNNKKIEL
-387 EDDKFHRNGQLI
+387 EDDKFHRNGQII

-411 CVYHRKVIKKSES
+411 CVYHRKVIKRSET
-424 PDPKYAFVIS
+424 PDPKYAFVLS
-434 IDESGSMNFHQNGE
+434 LDESGSMSYQLSNE
-448 YSARNVASKLACIF
+448 YSGRNIASKLACIF
-462 YEAMKN
+462 YEAMKD
-468 YEGID
+468 YDGID

-486 ITPKDKNPYKLGNRL
+486 VTPKDKNPYKLGNRL
-501 YQMSQNDAKSYDT
+501 YQGMQNDAKSYDT
-514 ILKDVKLQ
+514 ILKDVRLQ

-530 NITDSLYLSSKT
+530 NITDSLYLSNKENLVQT
-542 SLIRVIDN
+542 IKQ
-550 WKAQNVLFGLLC
+550 WKDRNVSFGLLC
-562 INSSDYAYQNN
+562 INSS
-573 ENEYKE
+573 ENETRYNA
-579 INNHL
+579 INDEM
-584 YGDNWVGVSDTKSG
+584 YGDNWVSIHNSKSG
-598 MKEALI
+598 MKESLI
-604 KFSNIVRK
+604 KFSNIIKK

>member
-1 MAYTLK
+1 MAYNLK

-14 RPTYTINKFGINPSS
+14 RPTYTTNKFGISPSS

-39 AYKTSAAL
+39 TYKTSAAL

-59 TENSAQLVA
+59 TENSAQLVV
-68 KENSDSSYTDGKHI
+68 KKNSDTSYTDGKHI
-82 VVGMNPMKEHKDAYD
+82 VVGMNPMNEYSNAYD

-110 CHCAFTDFKNYDLK
+110 CHCAFTDFKNYDLEK
-124 MVKYPIA
+124 VKYPIT

-140 ECIEEMLGVRKPQW
+140 ECIEEMLGIRKPQW

-180 SNSKIDIIQF
+180 SNSKIDILQF
-190 MILYMVRNSSLSNR
+190 MVLYMVRNSNLSNR

-231 NQFKYTPT
+231 NQFKYSPT
-239 KNTVVASIDTIEI
+239 KNTVVACLDTIEI
-252 IKKYVKLDDLNS
+252 IKKYVSLDDLNS
-264 RLSKPN
+264 DLAKPN

-291 NGLFSPN
+291 NGLFSPS
-298 TSEGRN
+298 TKAGRS
-304 KSKNAI
+304 KSNHVI
-310 SQKFN
+310 EQKFD
-315 NAKNS
+315 NAKNAL
-320 VNQEND
+320 ND
-326 ALSKCDTNKPDKLFN
+326 NSSN
-341 GAKEEI
+341 
-347 GAVKPN
+347 N
-353 SSDAIAY
+353 SSDAQLVGGAPVDEIGAIKPNNSDTVAY
-360 KKMIS
+360 KKIVS
-365 KLSEEIK
+365 FLKEEIR
-372 IAKKIIIPNNKKIEL
+372 IAKRIIIPNNKKIEL

-411 CVYHRKVIKKSES
+411 CVYHRKVMKKSES
-424 PDPKYAFVIS
+424 PDPKYAFVLS
-434 IDESGSMNFHQNGE
+434 IDESGSMGPKSSYE
-448 YSARNVASKLACIF
+448 YSPRNIATKLACIF
-462 YEAMKN
+462 YEAMKD
-468 YEGID
+468 YDGID

-486 ITPKDKNPYKLGNRL
+486 ITPKDKNPYKLGNRRC
-501 YQMSQNDAKSYDT
+501 QGMQNDAKSYDT
-514 ILKDVKLQ
+514 ILKDVRLQ

-530 NITDSLYLSSKT
+530 NITDSLYLSNKE
-542 SLIRVIDN
+542 SLIKTISK
-550 WKAQNVLFGLLC
+550 WKDRNVSFGLLS
-562 INSSDYAYQNN
+562 INSFEKNKTKYDT
-573 ENEYKE
+573 
-579 INNHL
+579 INDRM
-584 YGDNWVGVSDTKSG
+584 YEDNWVSIPNSKSG

-604 KFSNIVRK
+604 RFSNIVRK

>member
-7 HTKWFSN
+7 YTKWFSN
-14 RPTYTINKFGINPSS
+14 RPTYTTNKFGISPSS

-39 AYKTSAAL
+39 AYKTSSAL

-59 TENSAQLVA
+59 TENSAQLVV
-68 KENSDSSYTDGKHI
+68 KKNSDDSYTDGKHI
-82 VVGMNPMKEHKDAYD
+82 VVGMNPMNEYNAYD

-110 CHCAFTDFKNYDLK
+110 CHCAFTDFKNYDLEK
-124 MVKYPIA
+124 VKYPIA

-180 SNSKIDIIQF
+180 SNSKIDIVQF
-190 MILYMVRNSSLSNR
+190 MILYMVRNSELSNR

-226 KIEDP
+226 KLETPD
-231 NQFKYTPT
+231 QFKYTPT

-252 IKKYVKLDDLNS
+252 IKKYVSLDDINS
-264 RLSKPN
+264 DLAKPN

-280 GNPNQDKNCGQ
+280 GNPNLNKNCGQ

-298 TSEGRN
+298 TKTGRS
-304 KSKNAI
+304 KSNHVIK
-310 SQKFN
+310 QKFD
-315 NAKNS
+315 NAKNAL
-320 VNQEND
+320 ND
-326 ALSKCDTNKPDKLFN
+326 NSSNNLSDAQLVGNAPVD
-341 GAKEEI
+341 EI

-353 SSDAIAY
+353 NSDIVAY
-360 KKMIS
+360 KKIVS
-365 KLSEEIK
+365 SLKEEIR
-372 IAKKIIIPNNKKIEL
+372 IAKRIIIPNNKKIEL

-399 SSHLVQAIQGVN
+399 YSHLVQAIQGVN
-411 CVYHRKVIKKSES
+411 CVYHRKVVKRLET
-424 PDPKYAFVIS
+424 PDPKYAFVLS
-434 IDESGSMNFHQNGE
+434 IDESGSMGPKSCYE
-448 YSARNVASKLACIF
+448 YSPRNIATKLACIF
-462 YEAMKN
+462 YEAMKD
-468 YEGID
+468 YDGID

-486 ITPKDKNPYKLGNRL
+486 VTPKDKNPYKLGNRRC
-501 YQMSQNDAKSYDT
+501 QGMQNDAKSYDT
-514 ILKDVKLQ
+514 ILKDVRLQ

-530 NITDSLYLSSKT
+530 NITDSLYLSNKE
-542 SLIRVIDN
+542 SLIKTISK
-550 WKAQNVLFGLLC
+550 WKDRNVSFGLLS
-562 INSSDYAYQNN
+562 INSFEKNKSKYDT
-573 ENEYKE
+573 
-579 INNHL
+579 INDGM
-584 YGDNWVGVSDTKSG
+584 YGDNWVSIPNSKSG
-598 MKEALI
+598 MKDSLI
-604 KFSNIVRK
+604 KFSNIIKK

>member
-7 HTKWFSN
+7 HTNWFSS
-14 RPTYTINKFGINPSS
+14 RPTYTINKFGISPSS

-82 VVGMNPMKEHKDAYD
+82 VVGMNPMKEHEDAYV

-124 MVKYPIA
+124 MVKYPIV

-140 ECIEEMLGVRKPQW
+140 ECIEEMLGIRKPQW
-154 MYFLNHVLSHYF
+154 MYFLNNVLVHYF
-166 SEDKFINSIKKLVL
+166 SEDKFINSMKKLVL
-180 SNSKIDIIQF
+180 SNSKIDTVQF
-190 MILYMVRNSSLSNR
+190 MVLYMVRNSSLSKR

-226 KIEDP
+226 KLENP
-231 NQFKYTPT
+231 SQFKYSPT
-239 KNTVVASIDTIEI
+239 KNTVVACLDTIEI

-264 RLSKPN
+264 KLAKPN

-280 GNPNQDKNCGQ
+280 GNPNQEKNCGQ

-298 TSEGRN
+298 TSEGRT
-304 KSKNAI
+304 KSKNVI

-315 NAKNS
+315 KAKES

-326 ALSKCDTNKPDKLFN
+326 TLGKPDNKPNELFK
-341 GAKEEI
+341 GATKEI

-353 SSDAIAY
+353 SSDAVAY
-360 KKMIS
+360 KKMVS
-365 KLSEEIK
+365 KLTEEIK

-387 EDDKFHRNGQLI
+387 EDDKFHRNRQLI

-411 CVYHRKVIKKSES
+411 CVYHRKVMKKSES

-434 IDESGSMNFHQNGE
+434 IDESGSMNFPQNSE
-448 YSARNVASKLACIF
+448 YSARNVASKFACIF

-501 YQMSQNDAKSYDT
+501 HQMSQNDAKSYDI

-522 TNKKIFFL
+522 TNKKILFL

-542 SLIRVIDN
+542 SLIRVIND

-562 INSSDYAYQNN
+562 INSTDYEYKNN
-573 ENEYKE
+573 EKEYKS
-579 INNHL
+579 INYQL
-584 YGDNWVGVSDTKSG
+584 YSDNWVGVPNTKSG

>member
-29 KFIYK
+29 RFIYK

-39 AYKTSAAL
+39 AYKTSSAL

-68 KENSDSSYTDGKHI
+68 KKNSDSSYTDGKHI
-82 VVGMNPMKEHKDAYD
+82 VVGMNPIKEHKDAYD
-97 GMDIEMGLACHEA
+97 GMDVEMGLACHEA

-140 ECIEEMLGVRKPQW
+140 ECIEEMLGIKKPQW

-252 IKKYVKLDDLNS
+252 IKKYVKLDDINS
-264 RLSKPN
+264 NLAKPN

-298 TSEGRN
+298 TSDGRS
-304 KSKNAI
+304 KSNNAI
-310 SQKFN
+310 KQKFD
-315 NAKNS
+315 NAKNALNNNS
-320 VNQEND
+320 NNGSLEIKMFENSID
-326 ALSKCDTNKPDKLFN
+326 
-341 GAKEEI
+341 EI
-347 GAVKPN
+347 GAIKPN
-353 SSDAIAY
+353 SSDAISY
-360 KKMIS
+360 NRIIS
-365 KLSEEIK
+365 SLKEEIR
-372 IAKKIIIPNNKKIEL
+372 IAKRIIIPNNKKIEL

-411 CVYHRKVIKKSES
+411 CVYHRKVIKRSET
-424 PDPKYAFVIS
+424 PDPKYAFVLS
-434 IDESGSMNFHQNGE
+434 LDESGSMGYQLSNE
-448 YSARNVASKLACIF
+448 YSGRNIASKLACIF
-462 YEAMKN
+462 YEAMKD
-468 YEGID
+468 YDGID

-486 ITPKDKNPYKLGNRL
+486 VTPKDKNPYKLGNRL
-501 YQMSQNDAKSYDT
+501 YQGMQNDAKSYDT
-514 ILKDVKLQ
+514 ILKDVRLQ

-530 NITDSLYLSSKT
+530 NITDSLYLSNKENLVQT
-542 SLIRVIDN
+542 IKQ
-550 WKAQNVLFGLLC
+550 WKDRNVSFGLLC
-562 INSSDYAYQNN
+562 INSS
-573 ENEYKE
+573 ENDTRYNA
-579 INNHL
+579 INDEM
-584 YGDNWVGVSDTKSG
+584 YGDNWVSIHNSKSG
-598 MKEALI
+598 MKESLI
-604 KFSNIVRK
+604 KFSNIIKK

>member
-1 MAYTLK
+1 MPYILK

-39 AYKTSAAL
+39 AYKTSPAL

-68 KENSDSSYTDGKHI
+68 KKNSDSSYTDGKHI

-140 ECIEEMLGVRKPQW
+140 ECIEEMLGIKKPQW

-180 SNSKIDIIQF
+180 SNSKIDIVQF
-190 MILYMVRNSSLSNR
+190 MILYMVRNSELSNR

-239 KNTVVASIDTIEI
+239 KNTVVACLDTIEI

-291 NGLFSPN
+291 NGLFSSN
-298 TSEGRN
+298 TSAGRS
-304 KSKNAI
+304 KSNNVIK
-310 SQKFN
+310 QKFD
-315 NAKNS
+315 NAKNALNNNS
-320 VNQEND
+320 NNESLEIKMFENSID
-326 ALSKCDTNKPDKLFN
+326 
-341 GAKEEI
+341 EI
-347 GAVKPN
+347 GAIKPN
-353 SSDAIAY
+353 NSDAIAY
-360 KKMIS
+360 NRIIS
-365 KLSEEIK
+365 SLKEEIR
-372 IAKKIIIPNNKKIEL
+372 IAKRIIIPNNKKIEL
-387 EDDKFHRNGQLI
+387 EDDKFHRNGQII

-411 CVYHRKVIKKSES
+411 CVYHRKVIKRSET
-424 PDPKYAFVIS
+424 PDPKYAFVLS
-434 IDESGSMNFHQNGE
+434 LDESGSMSYQLSNE
-448 YSARNVASKLACIF
+448 YSGRNIASKLACIF
-462 YEAMKN
+462 YEAMKD
-468 YEGID
+468 YDGID

-486 ITPKDKNPYKLGNRL
+486 VTPKDKNPYKLGNRL
-501 YQMSQNDAKSYDT
+501 YQGMQNDAKSYDT
-514 ILKDVKLQ
+514 ILKDVRLQ

-530 NITDSLYLSSKT
+530 NITDSLYLSNKENLVQT
-542 SLIRVIDN
+542 IKQ
-550 WKAQNVLFGLLC
+550 WKDRNVSFGLLC
-562 INSSDYAYQNN
+562 INSS
-573 ENEYKE
+573 ENETRYNA
-579 INNHL
+579 INDEM
-584 YGDNWVGVSDTKSG
+584 YGDNWVSIHNSKSG
-598 MKEALI
+598 MKESLI
-604 KFSNIVRK
+604 KFSNIIKK

>member
-1 MAYTLK
+1 MSYILK

-59 TENSAQLVA
+59 TENSAQLVV
-68 KENSDSSYTDGKHI
+68 KKNSDTSYTDGKHI

-140 ECIEEMLGVRKPQW
+140 ECIEEMLGIKKPQW

-180 SNSKIDIIQF
+180 SNSKIDIVQF
-190 MILYMVRNSSLSNR
+190 MVLYMVRNSNLSNR

-231 NQFKYTPT
+231 NQFKYSPT
-239 KNTVVASIDTIEI
+239 KNTVVACLDTIEI

-264 RLSKPN
+264 KLSKPN

-298 TSEGRN
+298 TKAGRS
-304 KSKNAI
+304 KSNHVI
-310 SQKFN
+310 EQKFD
-315 NAKNS
+315 NAKNAL
-320 VNQEND
+320 ND
-326 ALSKCDTNKPDKLFN
+326 NSSNNLSDAQLVGNAPVD
-341 GAKEEI
+341 EI
-347 GAVKPN
+347 GAIKPN
-353 SSDAIAY
+353 NSDTIAY
-360 KKMIS
+360 KKIVS
-365 KLSEEIK
+365 FLKEEIR
-372 IAKKIIIPNNKKIEL
+372 IAKRIIIPNNKKIEL

-411 CVYHRKVIKKSES
+411 CVYHRKVIKKSET
-424 PDPKYAFVIS
+424 PDPKYAFVLS
-434 IDESGSMNFHQNGE
+434 IDESGSMGPKSSYE
-448 YSARNVASKLACIF
+448 YSPRNIATKLACIF
-462 YEAMKN
+462 YEAMKD
-468 YEGID
+468 YDGID

-486 ITPKDKNPYKLGNRL
+486 ITPKDKNPYKLGNRRC
-501 YQMSQNDAKSYDT
+501 QGMQNDAKSYDT
-514 ILKDVKLQ
+514 ILKDVRLH

-530 NITDSLYLSSKT
+530 NITDSLYLSNKE
-542 SLIRVIDN
+542 SLIKTISK
-550 WKAQNVLFGLLC
+550 WKDRNVSFGLLS
-562 INSSDYAYQNN
+562 INSFEKNKTKYDT
-573 ENEYKE
+573 
-579 INNHL
+579 INDRM
-584 YGDNWVGVSDTKSG
+584 YEDNWVSIPNSKSG

-604 KFSNIVRK
+604 RFSNIVRK

>member
-7 HTKWFSN
+7 HTNWFSS
-14 RPTYTINKFGINPSS
+14 RPTYTINKFGISPSS

-34 EMEIE
+34 EIEIE

-82 VVGMNPMKEHKDAYD
+82 VVGMNPMKEHEDTYV

-124 MVKYPIA
+124 MIKYPIA

-140 ECIEEMLGVRKPQW
+140 ECIEEMLGIRKPQW
-154 MYFLNHVLSHYF
+154 MYFLNNVLVHYF
-166 SEDKFINSIKKLVL
+166 SEDKFINSMKKLVL
-180 SNSKIDIIQF
+180 SNSKIDTVQF
-190 MILYMVRNSSLSNR
+190 MILYMVRNSSLSKR

-226 KIEDP
+226 KLEDP
-231 NQFKYTPT
+231 SQFKYSPT
-239 KNTVVASIDTIEI
+239 KNTVVACLDTIEI

-264 RLSKPN
+264 KLAKPN

-280 GNPNQDKNCGQ
+280 GNPNQEKNCGQ

-298 TSEGRN
+298 TSEGRT

-315 NAKNS
+315 KAKES

-326 ALSKCDTNKPDKLFN
+326 TLGKPDNKPNELFK
-341 GAKEEI
+341 GATNEI

-353 SSDAIAY
+353 SSDAVAY
-360 KKMIS
+360 KKMVS
-365 KLSEEIK
+365 KLTEEIN

-411 CVYHRKVIKKSES
+411 CVYHRKVMKKSES

-434 IDESGSMNFHQNGE
+434 IDESGSMNFPQNSE

-501 YQMSQNDAKSYDT
+501 
-514 ILKDVKLQ
+514 
-522 TNKKIFFL
+522 
-530 NITDSLYLSSKT
+530 
-542 SLIRVIDN
+542 
-550 WKAQNVLFGLLC
+550 
-562 INSSDYAYQNN
+562 
-573 ENEYKE
+573 
-579 INNHL
+579 H
-584 YGDNWVGVSDTKSG
+584 
-598 MKEALI
+598 
-604 KFSNIVRK
+604 
-612 NYDKLK
+612 

>member
-1 MAYTLK
+1 MTYTLK

-14 RPTYTINKFGINPSS
+14 RPTYTVNKFGINPSS

-59 TENSAQLVA
+59 TENSAQLVV
-68 KENSDSSYTDGKHI
+68 KKNSDTSYTDGKHI

-180 SNSKIDIIQF
+180 SNSKIDIVQF
-190 MILYMVRNSSLSNR
+190 MVLYMVRNSNLSNR

-231 NQFKYTPT
+231 NQFKYSPT
-239 KNTVVASIDTIEI
+239 KNTVVACLDTIEI

-264 RLSKPN
+264 DLAKPN

-291 NGLFSPN
+291 NGLFSPS
-298 TSEGRN
+298 TKTGRS
-304 KSKNAI
+304 KSNHVI
-310 SQKFN
+310 EQKFD
-315 NAKNS
+315 NAKNAL
-320 VNQEND
+320 ND
-326 ALSKCDTNKPDKLFN
+326 NSSDNLSDAQLVGNAPVDEIGAIKPNNSDTVAYKKIVSFL
-341 GAKEEI
+341 KEEI
-347 GAVKPN
+347 R
-353 SSDAIAY
+353 
-360 KKMIS
+360 
-365 KLSEEIK
+365 
-372 IAKKIIIPNNKKIEL
+372 IAKRIIIPNNKKIEL

-411 CVYHRKVIKKSES
+411 CVYYRKVMKKSES
-424 PDPKYAFVIS
+424 PDPKYAFVLS
-434 IDESGSMNFHQNGE
+434 IDESGSMGPKSSYE
-448 YSARNVASKLACIF
+448 YSPRNIATKLACIF
-462 YEAMKN
+462 YEAMKD
-468 YEGID
+468 YDGID

-501 YQMSQNDAKSYDT
+501 HQMSQNDAKSYDT

-530 NITDSLYLSSKT
+530 NITDSLYLSNKE
-542 SLIRVIDN
+542 SLIKTISK
-550 WKAQNVLFGLLC
+550 WKDRNVSFGLLS
-562 INSSDYAYQNN
+562 INSFEKNKTKYDT
-573 ENEYKE
+573 
-579 INNHL
+579 INDRM
-584 YGDNWVGVSDTKSG
+584 YGDNWVSIPNSKSG

-604 KFSNIVRK
+604 RFSNIVRK

>member
-7 HTKWFSN
+7 HTNWFSS
-14 RPTYTINKFGINPSS
+14 RPTYTINKFGISPSS

-34 EMEIE
+34 EIEIE

-82 VVGMNPMKEHKDAYD
+82 VVGMNPMKEHEDTYV

-124 MVKYPIA
+124 MIKYPIA

-140 ECIEEMLGVRKPQW
+140 ECIEEMLGIRKPQW
-154 MYFLNHVLSHYF
+154 MYFLNNVLVHYF
-166 SEDKFINSIKKLVL
+166 SEDKFINSMKKLVL
-180 SNSKIDIIQF
+180 SNSKIDTVQF
-190 MILYMVRNSSLSNR
+190 MILYMVRNSSLSKR

-226 KIEDP
+226 KLEDP
-231 NQFKYTPT
+231 SQFKYSPT
-239 KNTVVASIDTIEI
+239 KNTVVACLDTIEI

-264 RLSKPN
+264 KLAKPN

-280 GNPNQDKNCGQ
+280 GNPNQEKNCGQ

-298 TSEGRN
+298 TSEGRT

-315 NAKNS
+315 KAKES

-326 ALSKCDTNKPDKLFN
+326 TLGKPDNKPNELFK
-341 GAKEEI
+341 GATKEI

-353 SSDAIAY
+353 SSDAVAY
-360 KKMIS
+360 KKMVS
-365 KLSEEIK
+365 KLTEEIN

-411 CVYHRKVIKKSES
+411 CVYHRKVMKKSES

-434 IDESGSMNFHQNGE
+434 IDESGSMNFPQNSE

-501 YQMSQNDAKSYDT
+501 HQMSQNDAKSYDT

-522 TNKKIFFL
+522 TNKKILFL

-542 SLIRVIDN
+542 SLIRVIND

-562 INSSDYAYQNN
+562 INSTDYEYKNN
-573 ENEYKE
+573 EKEYKS
-579 INNHL
+579 INYQL
-584 YGDNWVGVSDTKSG
+584 YDDNWVSVPNTKLG